1 MTAPTKGDAPVT
13 STSSTRPPRRRRS
26 GVLVDGVARPGPV
39 ETVIKTVVLTIACAL
54 VILPFLG
61 IVSTSLAAPEQVIAA
76 GGFVL
81 LPEAIDLTAYRSIF
95 TGGVVSQAL
104 LVSGFVTV
112 VGTTLSLTLTAT
124 LGWALSRRHTIGNRA
139 LLLLVLVSL
148 LFNPG
153 IIPSYLVVQ
162 QLGLLNSLWALI
174 IPTSVS
180 AFNVIVVRAFFVG
193 LPAEVMDAARIDGA
207 GEWQT
212 FCYMGLPLAKPVLA
226 VVGLFYGVG
235 YWNAFFN
242 ALLYISDQSRW
253 PLQLVLRTY
262 VVDGAQ
268 LGAQDLGAEAGALPP
283 QTTLQ
288 MAILV
293 ISIVPVVIVYP
304 FLQRHFAK
312 GMLTG
317 AVKG

>member
-1 MTAPTKGDAPVT
+1 MTATHTGAP
-13 STSSTRPPRRRRS
+13 SARQQRKRRRRS
-26 GVLVDGVARPGPV
+26 GALIDGVPRPGPV
-39 ETVIKTVVLTIACAL
+39 ETFIKAIVLGIACLL

-61 IVSTSLAAPEQVIAA
+61 IISTSLASPEQVVEA

-81 LPEAIDLTAYRSIF
+81 FPEGIDLTAYRSVF
-95 TGGVVSQAL
+95 AGGVVTQAL
-104 LVSGFVTV
+104 GVSMFVTL
-112 VGTTLSLTLTAT
+112 VGTLISLTMTAM
-124 LGWALSRRHTIGNRA
+124 LGWALSRRGSVGNRQ
-139 LLLLVLVSL
+139 LLVLVLVSL
-148 LFNPG
+148 LFSPG

-193 LPAEVMDAARIDGA
+193 LPHEVMDSARIDGA
-207 GEWQT
+207 SEWQM
-212 FCYMGLPLAKPVLA
+212 FRYMGLPLAKPVLA
-226 VVGLFYGVG
+226 VIGLFYGVG

-242 ALLYISDQSRW
+242 ALLYISDTSKW
-253 PLQLVLRTY
+253 PMQLVLRTY
-262 VVDGAQ
+262 VVDGNQ
-268 LGAQDLGAEAGALPP
+268 IGIQDLGAEVTLPP
-283 QTTLQ
+283 QTSLQ

-293 ISIVPVVIVYP
+293 ISIVPVLIVYP